1 MGKLIKII
9 PFAVKTFSIFLSYKD
24 SFSFIDLLMLK
35 KAIHISVVL
44 FLLIS
49 TMGVTIY
56 KHYCSGTLISK
67 SVGLPAKKCCNDNCK
82 DCRNESK
89 TFKITT
95 DYDANSNSLNFKA
108 EVKKIFDNF
117 SFTFILIHTTLS
129 TIIDKNILTSIK
141 TCDTPLLIA
150 ENSSAMLQVFRL

>member
-1 MGKLIKII
+1 
-9 PFAVKTFSIFLSYKD
+9 
-24 SFSFIDLLMLK
+24 MLK

-44 FLLIS
+44 LLLIS

-67 SVGLPAKKCCNDNCK
+67 SIGLPAKKCCNDNCK

-108 EVKKIFDNF
+108 EVKKIFNNF
-117 SFTFILIHTTLS
+117 SFTFVLIHITLNS
-129 TIIDKNILTSIK
+129 RTYNNLLPPIK
-141 TCDTPLLIA
+141 ICDTPLLIA
-150 ENSSAMLQVFRL
+150 ENPSAMLQVFRL